1 MRKIVSENKW
11 NKKQTNETT
20 LLVRAIAQTRSS
32 SPDQVFRASS
42 PKLRNLSGDFMN
54 RGSIIIF
61 WYLNFVD
68 NIGINQ

>member
-42 PKLRNLSGDFMN
+42 PKLRNHSGDFMN
-54 RGSIIIF
+54 RGTIIIF
-61 WYLNFVD
+61 
-68 NIGINQ
+68 

>member
-11 NKKQTNETT
+11 KKKQTNETT
-20 LLVRAIAQTRSS
+20 LLVTAIAQTRSL

-42 PKLRNLSGDFMN
+42 PKLRNLSGDFMK

-61 WYLNFVD
+61 
-68 NIGINQ
+68 